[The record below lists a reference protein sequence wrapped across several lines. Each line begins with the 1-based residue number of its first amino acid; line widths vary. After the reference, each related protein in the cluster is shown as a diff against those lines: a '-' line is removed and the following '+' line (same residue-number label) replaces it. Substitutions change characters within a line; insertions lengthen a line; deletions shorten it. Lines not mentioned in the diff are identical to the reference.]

1 MIMQFFQSFSAL
13 GYSAINVLLFWL
25 VLLVVGYRVL
35 GLQARHWVLKILY
48 LVVLVSILVATTN
61 FLASENRR
69 LNDSIRD
76 EGGLKRT
83 KTR

>member
-1 MIMQFFQSFSAL
+1 MQFFQSFSAL

-25 VLLVVGYRVL
+25 VLLVVGYRVF

>member
-1 MIMQFFQSFSAL
+1 MQFFQSFSAL